1 MPAQLPIMGGHMKF
15 SVWDEDTVV
24 DEIVGSF
31 ELNAKSIM
39 NELNGKMFWKNIY
52 GSPLGVSGDTTKA
65 MNLDPEKGSFWK
77 GRILMGVKAEKTEK
91 PILKLRNIQDEQV
104 IEDAQKMFNLQ
115 SYAINC

>member
-1 MPAQLPIMGGHMKF
+1 MKF

-31 ELNAKSIM
+31 ELNAKTIM

-65 MNLDPEKGSFWK
+65 MN
-77 GRILMGVKAEKTEK
+77 
-91 PILKLRNIQDEQV
+91 
-104 IEDAQKMFNLQ
+104 
-115 SYAINC
+115 